1 MTQQKLT
8 QEQVLELLSYADG
21 KLYWRKKTSK
31 KTVVGAE
38 AGTLRKTDGYRQIM
52 ISRRTYRTHRLI
64 YLYHTG
70 CLPEILDHINQNVSD
85 NRIEN
90 LRSATRA
97 ENAYNCKLRPDNT
110 SGVKG
115 VTWCKNK
122 RKWVARLYA
131 NRQVLNLGRFVA
143 MQDAID
149 VVKAARQQYHGAF
162 ASEGCVQ

>member
-1 MTQQKLT
+1 MNRCNLT
-8 QEQVLELLSYADG
+8 QTQVLEMFSYADG

-31 KTVVGAE
+31 KTVVGSE
-38 AGTLRKTDGYRQIM
+38 AGTTRKNDGYRQIM
-52 ISRRTYRTHRLI
+52 INYCVYRTHRLV
-64 YLYHTG
+64 YLYHYG
-70 CLPEILDHINQNVSD
+70 LVPEIIDHMNQNPAD

-122 RKWVARLYA
+122 LKWVARLYA
-131 NRQVLNLGRFVA
+131 NRRCVNLGRFA
-143 MQDAID
+143 NMQDAISA
-149 VVKAARQQYHGAF
+149 VMAARIQYHGAF
-162 ASEGCVQ
+162 ASEGMPQ

>member
-1 MTQQKLT
+1 MNQCSLT
-8 QEQVLELLSYADG
+8 QAQVREMFSYADG
-21 KLYWRKKTSK
+21 KLYWRKKISQ
-31 KTVVGAE
+31 KTVVGNE
-38 AGTLRKTDGYRQIM
+38 AGTFRKTDGYRQIM
-52 ISRRTYRTHRLI
+52 IYRRVYRTHRLVH
-64 YLYHTG
+64 LYHHGWT
-70 CLPEILDHINQNVSD
+70 PEIIDHINQNPTD

-131 NRQVLNLGRFVA
+131 NRRCVNLGRFA
-143 MQDAID
+143 NMQDAIAI
-149 VVKAARQQYHGAF
+149 VMAARTQYHGAF
-162 ASEGCVQ
+162 ASEGAPQ

>member
-1 MTQQKLT
+1 MSQQNLT
-8 QEQVLELLSYADG
+8 QAQVLEMFSYADG
-21 KLYWRKKTSK
+21 KLYWRKKTSR
-31 KTVVGAE
+31 KTVVGNE
-38 AGTLRKTDGYRQIM
+38 AGTARKTDGYRQVM
-52 ISRRTYRTHRLI
+52 IGYRTYRSHRLI
-64 YLYHTG
+64 YLYHHG
-70 CLPEILDHINQNVSD
+70 WMPEIIDHINQNPTD

-131 NRQVLNLGRFVA
+131 NKQCVNLGRFTD
-143 MQDAID
+143 MQDAIAA
-149 VVKAARQQYHGAF
+149 VVAARTQYHGAF
-162 ASEGCVQ
+162 ASEGIAQ